1 MKWLAPVAVV
11 AIAIL
16 AEGTVGRA
24 ASAPDFALFF
34 GRFHPL
40 VVHLP
45 IGFFLLVALGE
56 AATFHPKLRDRV
68 EPGLGLLVPVSAVAA
83 LGAFLM
89 GQLLALEGG
98 FPAGAL
104 SWHRSLTLSAI
115 IGMALCWVLYD
126 RQVGKSGQGR
136 WLYRGAMGAT
146 LGCLSLGAHFGG
158 TMTRG
163 ESYLSK
169 YAPGPLKPLLGA
181 PEAKKAPPKNDDKAA

>member
-1 MKWLAPVAVV
+1 MKWLAPLAVV
-11 AIAIL
+11 VLAVL
-16 AEGTVGRA
+16 AEVTLGRA
-24 ASAPDFALFF
+24 SGAPDVALFL

-45 IGFFLLVALGE
+45 IGFFLLVAMGE

-68 EPGLGLLVPVSAVAA
+68 EPALGLLVPVSAIAA
-83 LGAFLM
+83 LTAFLM

-104 SWHRSLTLSAI
+104 GWHRRLTLLAI
-115 IGMALCWVLYD
+115 MGMAVCWVLFE
-126 RQVGKSGQGR
+126 RQRGKDGQGR
-136 WLYRGAMGAT
+136 WAYRGVMGAT
-146 LGCLSLGAHFGG
+146 LGLLSLGAHFGG

-169 YAPGPLKPLLGA
+169 YAPA
-181 PEAKKAPPKNDDKAA
+181 